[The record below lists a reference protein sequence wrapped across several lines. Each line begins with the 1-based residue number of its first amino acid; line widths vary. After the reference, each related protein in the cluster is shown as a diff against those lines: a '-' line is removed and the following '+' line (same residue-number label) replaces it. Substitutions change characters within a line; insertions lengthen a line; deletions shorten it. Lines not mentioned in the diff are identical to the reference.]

1 MFVHE
6 ALSFSVNALKAN
18 KIRTFLT
25 ALGLVIGNASVIWV
39 VTISLTSRDY
49 ILEQIQGI
57 GSNIVY
63 AQYAIGNQVTSGQ
76 VAADYVKMADVE
88 AVRQQLSTQIIA
100 ATGVMQ
106 TYTGIV
112 VNGREQEI
120 QVNGSDEQYRMVRNL
135 VILSGRF
142 LDSSDVTLRQKVA
155 LLTEKLA
162 NRLYGGQEA
171 AVGQIIKIHGLQFTV
186 VGTFKEKVSSFGLS
200 ELAGESILIPITVM
214 SYFVPVERIDPM
226 YVQVRNAN
234 DVPAVTAEVRQILES
249 RHRPGARYIVEN
261 LTAILDAARN
271 IAMVLTA
278 VLVMVSA
285 IALVISGIG
294 IMNIM
299 LVTVTERTREIG
311 VRMAVGAARRDILQQ
326 FLLEAVL
333 ISLGGGSV
341 GILIGVGLPLGVR
354 FAVENLYIPISKLSI
369 LIAFAV
375 SCVVGLVF
383 GMLPASRAAKLN
395 PTEALRYE

>member
-1 MFVHE
+1 MFINE

-18 KIRTFLT
+18 KVRSFLT

-57 GSNIVY
+57 GSNIIY
-63 AQYAIGNQVTSGQ
+63 AQYAIGTQMASAQ

-88 AVRQQLSTQIIA
+88 AVRQQLDGRIIA
-100 ATGVMQ
+100 ATGIMQ
-106 TYTGIV
+106 TFTGIV

-120 QVNGSDEQYRMVRNL
+120 QVNGSDQEYRKVRNL

-142 LDSSDVTLRQKVA
+142 LDSSDVMLRQKVA
-155 LLTEKLA
+155 LLTDKLA
-162 NRLYGGQEA
+162 NRLFGGQEA
-171 AVGQIIKIHGLQFTV
+171 AVGQLIKIHGLQFTV
-186 VGTFKEKVSSFGLS
+186 IGTFKEKVSSFGLS

-214 SYFVPVERIDPM
+214 SYFIPVERIDPM
-226 YVQVRNAN
+226 YVQAKNAA
-234 DVPAVTAEVRQILES
+234 DVPALTEEVRRVLEN
-249 RHRPGARYIVEN
+249 RHRPGARYLVEN
-261 LTAILDAARN
+261 LTAILDAAKK
-271 IAMVLTA
+271 IALVLTA
-278 VLVMVSA
+278 VLIMVSA

-311 VRMAVGAARRDILQQ
+311 VRMAVGAAGRDILQQ
-326 FLLEAVL
+326 FLLGAVL
-333 ISLGGGSV
+333 ISVVGGSA
-341 GILIGVGLPLGVR
+341 GILIGVALPLTIR
-354 FAVENLYIPISKLSI
+354 FTVDNLFIPISKMSI
-369 LIAFAV
+369 VIAFAV
-375 SCVVGLVF
+375 SCIVGLVF
-383 GMLPASRAAKLN
+383 GMLPASRAARLN